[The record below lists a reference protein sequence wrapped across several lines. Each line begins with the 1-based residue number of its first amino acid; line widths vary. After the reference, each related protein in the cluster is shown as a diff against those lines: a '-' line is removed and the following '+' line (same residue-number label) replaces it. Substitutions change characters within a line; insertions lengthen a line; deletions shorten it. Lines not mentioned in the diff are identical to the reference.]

1 MKLCEGKNPVHCRLD
16 TVKHPHDA
24 WTGLSGLMSLNL
36 TKFLDSR
43 QMKALRT
50 GRFNPPGDTTG
61 NHFCYKL
68 SRLQVYS
75 AAWRFK
81 ALQNSSDS
89 FGNQTRDLPACSAV
103 PQTTAPPFTRC
114 HLVKKNPHLVSHS
127 DHLFW
132 KYLCRTSGITRLYT
146 ESIDSSH
153 IFYSGVTL
161 HPIFTTVHGVFFPP
175 WPHFFLHC
183 HVGIF
188 LLEHTEQFIF
198 SPTRMCE
205 TKTELPV

>member
-1 MKLCEGKNPVHCRLD
+1 
-16 TVKHPHDA
+16 
-24 WTGLSGLMSLNL
+24 MSLNL

-61 NHFCYKL
+61 NHFFYKL
-68 SRLQVYS
+68 SWPQVHS
-75 AAWRFK
+75 AVGRFK
-81 ALQNSSDS
+81 ALQNPSDS

-103 PQTTAPPFTRC
+103 PQTTAPPRTRC
-114 HLVKKNPHLVSHS
+114 HLVKKTLSSRKSQWRPFLKISLSHFCHYQTLHWKHWFQS
-127 DHLFW
+127 YFLFW
-132 KYLCRTSGITRLYT
+132 RYT
-146 ESIDSSH
+146 TPHFHHNAWCLFS
-153 IFYSGVTL
+153 
-161 HPIFTTVHGVFFPP
+161 P

-198 SPTRMCE
+198 SPTRM
-205 TKTELPV
+205 